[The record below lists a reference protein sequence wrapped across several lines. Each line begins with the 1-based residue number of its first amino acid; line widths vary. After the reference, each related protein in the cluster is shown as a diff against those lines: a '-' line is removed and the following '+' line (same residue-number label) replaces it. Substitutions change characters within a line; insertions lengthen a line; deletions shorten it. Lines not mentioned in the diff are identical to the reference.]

1 MMGFAEWTLMQEG
14 GRVDAVSLLL
24 RVVLFLCL
32 YAGFSIAQRFW
43 IRQRVLRNI
52 SVPLNLLVLVLLL
65 LLLLKPVLSQLIPSV
80 LDIILAVAIFLGISI
95 GLKGAD
101 VVLFD
106 VLAQW
111 RKRQQ
116 VPLLLRDIGRWV
128 LSLLALILII
138 RGFFPGVNLDIFAMS
153 SLVVGYIVG
162 NATQDTLGNLIAGL
176 ALNTER
182 PFQIGDWVTVSGN
195 TGRVV
200 DTTWR
205 ATRLRTKAEDY
216 IIIPNA
222 SIARDA
228 IVNYSRPTTHHGCYL
243 PIGVDYESP
252 PNAVRSA
259 ILSVLRDVPEVL
271 KDPAPT
277 AYLTGYGDFSMN
289 FTIQFFIADYSRMDP
304 IQSTVM
310 DRLWYVFKRE
320 GIGIPYP
327 IQDVRLSNR
336 LSSERCALEVSR
348 SAVRELIR
356 QTELFQ
362 SLSEAECERLVSS
375 VDTVPYAAGE
385 VLCHEGDP
393 GDSFYVIRSGSV
405 AVLIRGAGGVPV
417 EVARLTSGQF
427 FGEMS
432 LLTGERR
439 SATVV
444 AQGDVDVVRVSK
456 KAFAGLLQADSELAG
471 KLSILLEKRLA
482 ERQAIMA
489 IPATG
494 APVPE
499 NRSMLAARIRR
510 FFGLAA

>member
-1 MMGFAEWTLMQEG
+1 MMGLALWTLMQEG
-14 GRVDAVSLLL
+14 GRIDSVSLLV
-24 RVVLFLCL
+24 RVGFFFCTYLF
-32 YAGFSIAQRFW
+32 FSAAQRFW
-43 IRQRVLRNI
+43 IRHRLLRNI
-52 SVPLNLLVLVLLL
+52 SVPLNLLMLVLLL
-65 LLLLKPVLSQLIPSV
+65 LLFLKPILSQLNPRV
-80 LDIILAVAIFLGISI
+80 LDVILAAAIFLGVSIS
-95 GLKGAD
+95 LKGAD
-101 VVLFD
+101 VFLFD

-111 RKRQQ
+111 RKRPQ

-138 RGFFPGVNLDIFAMS
+138 RGFLPGVNLDVFAMS

-205 ATRLRTKAEDY
+205 ATRLRTKSEDY

-228 IVNYSRPTTHHGCYL
+228 IINYSRPTTHHGCYL

-259 ILSVLRDVPEVL
+259 ILSVLADIPEVL
-271 KDPAPT
+271 KEPAPVVN
-277 AYLTGYGDFSMN
+277 LTGYGDFSMN
-289 FTIQFFIADYSRMDP
+289 FTIKFFIGDYSKLDP

-336 LSSERCALEVSR
+336 LASERRTLEANR
-348 SAVRELIR
+348 KAVRDLFKR
-356 QTELFQ
+356 VELFQ
-362 SLSEAECERLVSS
+362 SLSEEECERLISS
-375 VDTVPYAAGE
+375 VDTVPYATGE
-385 VLCHEGDP
+385 ALCHQGDP
-393 GDSFYVIRSGSV
+393 GDSFYIIRSGTVSV
-405 AVLIRGAGGVPV
+405 VLSGADGVKA
-417 EVARLTSGQF
+417 EVAHLTTGQF

-444 AQGDVDVVRVSK
+444 ADGDVEVVRVSK
-456 KAFAGLLQADSELAG
+456 QDFASLLQADSELSG
-471 KLSILLEKRLA
+471 KLAMELEKRLA
-482 ERQAIMA
+482 GQQALLAASPI
-489 IPATG
+489 G
-494 APVPE
+494 APVLE
-499 NRSMLAARIRR
+499 TRSMLAARIRR
-510 FFGLAA
+510 FFGLV